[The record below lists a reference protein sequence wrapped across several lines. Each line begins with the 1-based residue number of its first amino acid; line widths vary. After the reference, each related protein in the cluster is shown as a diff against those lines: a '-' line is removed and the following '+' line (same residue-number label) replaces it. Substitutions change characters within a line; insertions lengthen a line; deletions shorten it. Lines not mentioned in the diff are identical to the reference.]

1 MRPGTIRK
9 AAESRL
15 GAGMGDLSNLDR
27 NGKVISA
34 DDRQWF
40 FKLGDRLWH
49 SDSSYAEVPAKYSAL
64 SGRTIPSWGGR
75 TEFADMRAAYD
86 ALDERTKAEVEDL
99 ICEHSLIHSR
109 GAIGFSAFTPEEVE
123 NFRPVRQRLVRTH
136 ADGRRSLFLSA
147 MPARSKAGRSPR
159 RARSCATSPSTRRSA
174 SSSTRTNGGS
184 TTW

>member
-1 MRPGTIRK
+1 MGLLYTSAGRV
-9 AAESRL
+9 

-64 SGRTIPSWGGR
+64 SGRVIPSWGGR

-86 ALDERTKAEVEDL
+86 ALDDRTKAEVEDL
-99 ICEHSLIHSR
+99 ICEHSLLHSR
-109 GAIGFSAFTPEEVE
+109 GAIGFSEFTPEEIE

-136 ADGRRSLFLSA
+136 ADGRRSLFLSSHA
-147 MPARSKAGRSPR
+147 GAIAFSGKAFIIIG
-159 RARSCATSPSTRRSA
+159 TIPSVAWMSSA
-174 SSSTRTNGGS
+174 SIA
-184 TTW
+184 